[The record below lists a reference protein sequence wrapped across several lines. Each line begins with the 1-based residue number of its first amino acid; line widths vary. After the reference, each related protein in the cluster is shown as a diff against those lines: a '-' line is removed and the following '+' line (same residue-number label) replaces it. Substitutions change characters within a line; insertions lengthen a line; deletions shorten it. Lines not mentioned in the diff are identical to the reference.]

1 MSVKKEHNL
10 KTWTELNGEQQGMAL
25 QNAFKLGLHPFV
37 DLDLLYKITKD
48 VYDKYGVI
56 IQADRLVKDQ
66 IELHNSIHGE
76 PTTEQIIIELHK
88 DCWLFDEEG
97 RIYKT

>member
-1 MSVKKEHNL
+1 MSVKKERNL

-25 QNAFKLGLHPFV
+25 QNAFKLGIHPFV
-37 DLDLLYKITKD
+37 DLDLLHKITKE
-48 VYDKYGVI
+48 VYENYKIVI
-56 IQADRLVKDQ
+56 PFDCLVKQQ
-66 IELHNSIHGE
+66 IELFNSIHGE
-76 PTTEQIIIELHK
+76 PTTEQIVIELHK